1 MRIINGMLLFA
12 ILTML
17 TVIVASMEKW
27 GNELVMTKV
36 TKVEHHYHYDIEHYG
51 LIELNDK
58 IEGLGINY

>member
-1 MRIINGMLLFA
+1 MNINTLVLLSILFSLLF
-12 ILTML
+12 IQMN
-17 TVIVASMEKW
+17 IEKW

-36 TKVEHHYHYDIEHYG
+36 TTVEHHYHYDIEHYG